1 MSEIFHI
8 YTSEELSNPAPSS
21 LDFNWNPS
29 NYLTI
34 AYASDTNAGVYETK
48 ILSFENKLC
57 ALHYFRNFL
66 NDIKT
71 ECPGKNLFKKVSEID
86 NSINSIIMTK
96 TDKNIDLQIVNFDF
110 DYISIST
117 DFSGYWN
124 DASKSIL
131 KGISDDID
139 SFFDFQYDDETED
152 DYSIILNS
160 NGSTT
165 SLRKIQAN
173 CRDLFQYNN
182 INDQFFINKFYELCQ
197 SMNQFWDE
205 L

>member
-8 YTSEELSNPAPSS
+8 YTSEELSNPTPSS

-34 AYASDTNAGVYETK
+34 AYASDKNAGVYETK

-66 NDIKT
+66 NDIKN
-71 ECPGKNLFKKVSEID
+71 ECPGKNIFKKVSEID

-117 DFSGYWN
+117 DYSGYWN
-124 DASKSIL
+124 DVSKSIL
-131 KGISDDID
+131 KEISDDID

-152 DYSIILNS
+152 DYSIVLNS

-165 SLRKIQAN
+165 SLRKIQAD
-173 CRDLFQYNN
+173 CRDLFQYND
-182 INDQFFINKFYELCQ
+182 INDQFYINKFYELCQ